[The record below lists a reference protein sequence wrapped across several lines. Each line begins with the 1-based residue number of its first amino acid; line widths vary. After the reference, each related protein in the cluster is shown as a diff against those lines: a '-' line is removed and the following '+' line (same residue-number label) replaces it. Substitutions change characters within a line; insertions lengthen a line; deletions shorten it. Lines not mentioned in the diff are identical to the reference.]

1 MVFAVFVAVQIGFCD
16 WPFIEATFLVVV
28 VVVDVVVVV
37 VAVVVL
43 CCCCDPNICY
53 WSHYISLWSKN
64 VNLRLLKAVDFIV
77 VILNIV
83 VVAMFVVNTSHH
95 NI

>member
-37 VAVVVL
+37 VVAVVVV
-43 CCCCDPNICY
+43 CCCCDPIFVTGPIIFRCGQKMLILG
-53 WSHYISLWSKN
+53 S
-64 VNLRLLKAVDFIV
+64 LRLL
-77 VILNIV
+77 ILLLL
-83 VVAMFVVNTSHH
+83 F
-95 NI
+95 